1 MCVITYNIL
10 LFASLTLNS
19 NVLSVLGS
27 NVFEERGGLFA
38 FWKCRQI
45 AVRDRHVMPL
55 CEFGLSW
62 DWISKLSGEQEQD
75 HAFTSNYL
83 CKRNKKIFFFNYC
96 TNAAFIVVLIGR
108 PTSNK
113 ELSSWTLPRYE
124 AFEKIGWGFWLLG
137 GLPLMENTFCKDRH
151 PLLDLSEVLARHVMP
166 LCCWN

>member
-1 MCVITYNIL
+1 MCYNIL

-27 NVFEERGGLFA
+27 NVFEERGGFFV

-62 DWISKLSGEQEQD
+62 DWISKLSGEREQD

-83 CKRNKKIFFFNYC
+83 CKRNKKNNFLKLLYKIC
-96 TNAAFIVVLIGR
+96 TTNAAFIVVLM
-108 PTSNK
+108 
-113 ELSSWTLPRYE
+113 E
-124 AFEKIGWGFWLLG
+124 
-137 GLPLMENTFCKDRH
+137 GLPVTKNFLAGHCPDMKPLKKLDEVFC
-151 PLLDLSEVLARHVMP
+151 SWEVFPWWKILFAKTDI
-166 LCCWN
+166 LC